1 MTRHVAAAVVGVLVA
16 WLPAGA
22 ASAVPQVDLQTV
34 VLGQLD
40 GYQPAP
46 AGVRPSGPLTDGE
59 VAEFAPDAARRRLLT
74 SSNTATYAR
83 SFVGGGQR
91 RAVIA
96 GFDVGTVARA
106 RSFVSGARERALDIG
121 RVFPVRG
128 VAHGFR
134 VAVAPERTPGTS
146 SQQVVVQSGPLVFAI
161 VLSDVAAAPVSDAN
175 ATQVARAQ
183 AAAVPKEVAAQE
195 DASAAADIAREAAYA
210 VAFLVPVA
218 LVTGAVVLVR
228 RRH

>member
-1 MTRHVAAAVVGVLVA
+1 MIRHLAAAVVGVVVA
-16 WLPAGA
+16 CLPGGA
-22 ASAVPQVDLQTV
+22 ASAEPRVDLQAV
-34 VLGQLD
+34 VLRQID

-59 VAEFAPDAARRRLLT
+59 LAQFAPDPTRRRLLT

-96 GFDVGTVARA
+96 GFDLDTVASA
-106 RSFVSGARERALDIG
+106 RSFLSGVRERALDLG
-121 RVFPVRG
+121 EVYPVRG

-134 VAVAPERTPGTS
+134 VAVAERTASTS
-146 SQQVVVQSGPLVFAI
+146 SQQVFVQSGSLAFAI
-161 VLSDVAAAPVSDAN
+161 VLTDVATAPVTDAH

-195 DASAAADIAREAAYA
+195 DASAAADVAREAGYA
-210 VAFLVPVA
+210 LAFVVPVA

-228 RRH
+228 RRR

>member
-1 MTRHVAAAVVGVLVA
+1 MNRHVAAAVVGVLVA
-16 WLPAGA
+16 CLPGGA
-22 ASAVPQVDLQTV
+22 ASAEPQVDLQTV
-34 VLGQLD
+34 VLRQLD

-59 VAEFAPDAARRRLLT
+59 LAQFAPDATRRQLLT
-74 SSNTATYAR
+74 SSDTATYGR

-91 RAVIA
+91 RAVIV
-96 GFDVGTVARA
+96 GFDLDTVARA
-106 RSFVSGARERALDIG
+106 RSFVSGARERAVDVG

-134 VAVAPERTPGTS
+134 VAVPPERTPGTS
-146 SQQVVVQSGPLVFAI
+146 TQQVFVQSGPLVFAI
-161 VLSDVAAAPVSDAN
+161 VVSDVAAAPVTDAS

-195 DASAAADIAREAAYA
+195 DASAAGDIAREVGYGI
-210 VAFLVPVA
+210 AFLVPVA
-218 LVTGAVVLVR
+218 VVTGAVVLVR
-228 RRH
+228 RRR